1 VIVQDCPQVVVQ
13 NIHAAHITVVWT
25 KVAVH
30 TRNSTSNKRWT
41 STVVALKVLVHCR
54 DTATIKISN
63 VTRKVDENLPNP
75 HTMPTL
81 FYHLVEYVLRKHPD
95 SIMVPTH
102 VKLARYVLFT
112 F

>member
-1 VIVQDCPQVVVQ
+1 
-13 NIHAAHITVVWT
+13 VWT

-30 TRNSTSNKRWT
+30 TRNSTSNKRRT

-81 FYHLVEYVLRKHPD
+81 FYHLDLYKKKYDYD
-95 SIMVPTH
+95 SKYT
-102 VKLARYVLFT
+102 K
-112 F
+112 